1 MIPLRLTLENF
12 MCYRQGLPTLNLENV
27 HVACLSGDNGNGK
40 TALLDSI
47 TWVLWGKARARTQEE
62 LIHQGQ
68 TSMSVELDFLANDQE
83 YRVTRVHSRS
93 RGSGSGK
100 TELNLAVLNGKQPTS
115 IMGNTIRDTEQQ
127 IINLLHMDYDT
138 FVSTS
143 YLRQGDADR
152 FTKSNPADRKQIL
165 ADVLSLDYYQELE
178 TAAKEKARKL
188 QSQIDRNET
197 ALEIHSSELS
207 DKASVTDVINKTNAT
222 IELITPQVNVLEKQL
237 TKLSA
242 IIENTSRDRN
252 QSETFKSSL
261 NLAVKEIKQAEEQET
276 TLSLELLELEN
287 LISRSDEITEGK
299 ANLDQNSKELA
310 KVEQNLRSV
319 RDLEKKSAAI
329 SQAIAVED
337 ERITVELGILKTR
350 LDSEMLPAVAEIPDI
365 KQGII
370 SLEHA
375 LKTLKNQETELRSIE
390 AKISLLEK
398 EKNQLDLE
406 NVSLMSQMTETRK
419 RFDLLQESDA
429 SCPVCNQNLAEKG
442 KDHLQ
447 NELKLVG
454 KKSKKSYEINSLK
467 IFELQDVLTNQ
478 SEIVTGKRKLL
489 QEEENHHNAGIISS
503 KTKLIH
509 LDKIEQEVVAIRN
522 TIKSIESKK
531 VTNDFSVENRKELN
545 FVQSQIKKIGYD
557 EQTHKSLIDNETNYQ
572 KYRQLCSQLE
582 NAENRRIEINKF
594 SDSNQIL
601 IQNRKEQVGIW
612 NKELEQIDTRLQQ
625 SQESS
630 QMSQEVSRDLK
641 SKRSELQSSISQRDI
656 LKNRLLTIEQTES
669 EVEKLR
675 KSINSHKQE
684 KDSYDELTAAFG
696 RNGIQ
701 AFMIERS
708 VPQIQEISNELLSKL
723 TDNRMAIKLELR
735 EGRLDRLTGVPSEE
749 LDIRVSDEVGTRSY
763 ETFSGGE
770 SFRIDFALRIALSK
784 LLASR
789 SGAPLPILFIDEG
802 FGSQD
807 SKGQERLT
815 EAIQSVQT
823 EFEKIIVITHV
834 EQMKESFEEQ
844 IEVIKTEDGA
854 TFRVEG
860 VFS

>member
-454 KKSKKSYEINSLK
+454 EESKKSYEINSLK

-557 EQTHKSLIDNETNYQ
+557 EQTHKSLIDNEANYQ
-572 KYRQLCSQLE
+572 KYRQLYSQLE

-675 KSINSHKQE
+675 KSTNSYKQE

-708 VPQIQEISNELLSKL
+708 VPQIQEIANELLSKL

-735 EGRLDRLTGVPSEE
+735 DGRLDRLTGVPSEE

>member
-1 MIPLRLTLENF
+1 LIPLRLTLENF

-329 SQAIAVED
+329 SQVIAVED
-337 ERITVELGILKTR
+337 QRITVELGILKTR
-350 LDSEMLPAVAEIPDI
+350 LDSEMLPAVAEIPNI
-365 KQGII
+365 KQEII
-370 SLEHA
+370 NLEHA
-375 LKTLKNQETELRSIE
+375 LKTLKTQETELRSIE

-625 SQESS
+625 SQKSS

-675 KSINSHKQE
+675 KSINSYKQE

>member
-222 IELITPQVNVLEKQL
+222 IELITPQVNVLEEQL

-454 KKSKKSYEINSLK
+454 EESKKSYEINSLK

-572 KYRQLCSQLE
+572 KYRQLYSQLE

-675 KSINSHKQE
+675 KSTNSYKQE

-708 VPQIQEISNELLSKL
+708 VPQIQEIANELLSKL

-735 EGRLDRLTGVPSEE
+735 DGRLDRLTGVPSEE

>member
-329 SQAIAVED
+329 SQVIAVED
-337 ERITVELGILKTR
+337 QRITVELGILKTR
-350 LDSEMLPAVAEIPDI
+350 LDSEMLPAVAEIPNI
-365 KQGII
+365 KQEII
-370 SLEHA
+370 NLEHA
-375 LKTLKNQETELRSIE
+375 LKTLKTQETELRSIE

-625 SQESS
+625 SQKSS

-675 KSINSHKQE
+675 KSINSYKQE

-708 VPQIQEISNELLSKL
+708 VPQIQEIANELLSKL

>member
-572 KYRQLCSQLE
+572 KYRQLYSQLE

-708 VPQIQEISNELLSKL
+708 VPQIQEIANELLSKL

>member
-454 KKSKKSYEINSLK
+454 EESKKSYEINSLK

-572 KYRQLCSQLE
+572 KYRQLYSQLE

-708 VPQIQEISNELLSKL
+708 VPQIQEIANELLSKL